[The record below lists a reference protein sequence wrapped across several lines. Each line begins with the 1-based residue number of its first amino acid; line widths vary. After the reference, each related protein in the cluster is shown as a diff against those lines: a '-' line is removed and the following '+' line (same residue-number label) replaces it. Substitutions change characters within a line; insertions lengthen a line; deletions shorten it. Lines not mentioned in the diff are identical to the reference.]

1 MLFILQARSQP
12 DSEMPKVVR
21 GPFTSLD
28 FSHSVYSKLLIL
40 VNGLQCENSR
50 AFWLGLIITCFLKNI
65 NRRYFLQVSF
75 GLSTGH

>member
-50 AFWLGLIITCFLKNI
+50 AFWLGLIYILHVFLKI
-65 NRRYFLQVSF
+65 L
-75 GLSTGH
+75 TGGTFYRSPLV